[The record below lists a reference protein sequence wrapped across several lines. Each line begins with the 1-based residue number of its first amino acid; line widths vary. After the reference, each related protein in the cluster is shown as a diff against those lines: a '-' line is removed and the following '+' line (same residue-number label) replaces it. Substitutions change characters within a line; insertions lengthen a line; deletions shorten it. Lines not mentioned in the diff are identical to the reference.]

1 MNKSELKA
9 DHRGMAWI
17 SINNPYKRIAFDFSK
32 IADVQFGC
40 EDQGDLDA
48 FLTERKSN

>member
-9 DHRGMAWI
+9 DHLGIAWI
-17 SINNPYKRIAFDFSK
+17 SINNPFKRIAFDASK

-40 EDQGDLDA
+40 EGQSDLDA
-48 FLTERKSN
+48 FLTEQKSN